1 MLASY
6 TLGARDRLRGLLEEQ
21 GIGPLEEVENWPA
34 ATSASPDRIALAVLP
49 IDHGFTTDDSALI
62 SEQDLLGDRL
72 VRRAKRARRADAFMD
87 QLAMM
92 TPGDLV
98 VHEEHGIGRYEG
110 LTAIDVGGQP
120 HDCVSLTYA
129 GDDRLFVPVENM
141 DVLSRYDAGE
151 DLVLDRMGGANW
163 QARKARAKERIGE
176 IAAELI
182 RTAAERATREGDRL
196 TVEPSQLGSFV
207 DRFPYEETEDQQNA
221 VDDTLSDLASGKPV
235 DRLIVGD
242 VGFGKTEVAMRA
254 AYVTAL
260 EGKQGGRRLS
270 DDAARPAACGEFPGA
285 VRGIGYRDR
294 AFVAAGQCHRSEAG

>member
-1 MLASY
+1 MRRGKRRRCTPSARSAVLTKKPSISAFRAARNFAPERKSNDNVYKALGAHAETLRREGRHVVLASY

-34 ATSASPDRIALAVLP
+34 ATGASPDRIALAVLP

-141 DVLSRYDAGE
+141 DVLSRYGAGE

-196 TVEPSQLGSFV
+196 TG
-207 DRFPYEETEDQQNA
+207 
-221 VDDTLSDLASGKPV
+221 
-235 DRLIVGD
+235 
-242 VGFGKTEVAMRA
+242 RA
-254 AYVTAL
+254 
-260 EGKQGGRRLS
+260 
-270 DDAARPAACGEFPGA
+270 
-285 VRGIGYRDR
+285 
-294 AFVAAGQCHRSEAG
+294 VAAGAASSTGFPMRRRRISRTRSTTR